1 VKRWA
6 VVFVLALAGCGG
18 TTESAKQPVSSAVPD
33 LPAEGFAVQSGSNIE
48 FRDLDGRVVGR
59 MGGYRL
65 APSPGVPLAVMHRG
79 KGYVMDLRTRR
90 VVRLPRHELLA
101 AVRRTLAGRCRVGP
115 ARYLLCGRN
124 ILRAGPSGRRAV
136 VVAARPSGV
145 KVGHWEQAFLAPD
158 GRRLLVQWSAECEIP
173 ITFVIQSRGGPLRVV
188 SGERNWAD
196 APESIALG
204 FASDGRAMVLF
215 PVAAC
220 GSGIRRAGIYA
231 VDVRTF
237 GRRFVFPVRRGAAVV
252 MWGRTGLAPPP

>member
-1 VKRWA
+1 MKRWA

-18 TTESAKQPVSSAVPD
+18 TTEQTKEPATAAVPD

-48 FRDLDGRVVGR
+48 FRDVDGRLVGR

-65 APSPGVPLAVMHRG
+65 APSPGVPLAAMHRR
-79 KGYVMDLRTRR
+79 KRYVLDLRTRR
-90 VVRLPRHELLA
+90 VVRLPQQELLA
-101 AVRRTLAGRCRVGP
+101 AVHRTVAGRCRVGP
-115 ARYLLCGRN
+115 GRYLLCGRN
-124 ILRAGPSGRRAV
+124 ILRAARSGKRAV
-136 VVAARPSGV
+136 LAAPPPSGV
-145 KVGHWEQAFLAPD
+145 KLGHWEQAFLAPD

-173 ITFVIQSRGGPLRVV
+173 ITFVIHSRGGPLRVV

-220 GSGIRRAGIYA
+220 GSGIERAGIYA
-231 VDVRTF
+231 IEMRSYR
-237 GRRFVFPVRRGAAVV
+237 RRFVFPVRRGAAVV
-252 MWGRTGLAPPP
+252 MWGRTALAPPP